1 LSENEL
7 DRFMRLG
14 AVKEATGLSESSIHD
29 LRSRSEFP
37 EPVPL
42 PGRRVAWLRSEIAE
56 WQRTRIAERDRKK
69 TEGAA

>member
-1 LSENEL
+1 
-7 DRFMRLG
+7 MRLG

-29 LRSRSEFP
+29 LRSRGEFP

-56 WQRTRIAERDRKK
+56 WQQARIAERDRKK